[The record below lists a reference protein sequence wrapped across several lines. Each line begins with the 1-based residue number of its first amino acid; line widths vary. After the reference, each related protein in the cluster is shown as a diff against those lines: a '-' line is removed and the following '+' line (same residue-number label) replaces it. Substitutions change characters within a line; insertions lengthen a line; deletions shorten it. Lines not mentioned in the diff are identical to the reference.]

1 MTPIAPISA
10 APIIEAP
17 SAAGLSQTTQSGGA
31 GDFRSLLN
39 SAIQHVTT
47 TQNNADASVK
57 SFLNGETDEIHST
70 ILAAQRADLEFDMF
84 MQVRNKVVSAYQE
97 IMRMQV

>member
-17 SAAGLSQTTQSGGA
+17 SAGGLTQTPQGA
-31 GDFRSLLN
+31 GAGEFRSLLN
-39 SAIQHVTT
+39 SAMQHVSSA
-47 TQNNADASVK
+47 QNSADAAVQ

-70 ILAAQRADLEFDMF
+70 ILATQRADLEFEMF
-84 MQVRNKVVSAYQE
+84 IQVRNKVVSAYQE

>member
-17 SAAGLSQTTQSGGA
+17 GLASVSPAQGG
-31 GDFRSLLN
+31 GEFKSLLS
-39 SAIQHVTT
+39 SAINHVTT
-47 TQNNADASVK
+47 AQNNADASVK
-57 SFLNGETDEIHST
+57 SFLNGDSDELHST
-70 ILAAQRADLEFDMF
+70 ILATQRADLEFDMF

>member
-1 MTPIAPISA
+1 MTAPISGISA

-17 SAAGLSQTTQSGGA
+17 KLDGISQQQAGGGE
-31 GDFRSLLN
+31 FRSLLS
-39 SAIQHVTT
+39 SAVNHVTAA
-47 TQNNADASVK
+47 QNTADASVQ
-57 SFLNGETDEIHST
+57 SFLSGESDEIHST
-70 ILAAQRADLEFDMF
+70 VLATQRADLEFEMF

>member
-17 SAAGLSQTTQSGGA
+17 GLGSVSPAQGG
-31 GDFRSLLN
+31 GEFKSLLN
-39 SAIQHVTT
+39 SAIQNVTT
-47 TQNNADASVK
+47 AQNNADASVK
-57 SFLNGETDEIHST
+57 SFLNGDSDELHST
-70 ILAAQRADLEFDMF
+70 ILATQRADLEFDMF